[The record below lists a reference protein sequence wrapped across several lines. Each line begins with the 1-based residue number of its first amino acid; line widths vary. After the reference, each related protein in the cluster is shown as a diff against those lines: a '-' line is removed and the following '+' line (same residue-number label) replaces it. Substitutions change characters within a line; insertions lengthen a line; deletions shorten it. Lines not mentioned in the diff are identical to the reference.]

1 MSIEGDVDAEES
13 EETSLSFCGENA
25 DNEGERAYGREMADK
40 IHQRIDELH
49 AADTVERMIQWNTGR
64 CHLLTQNRKG
74 QYAMD
79 LIHPFRLVFE
89 KKEGDPN
96 HKYFGDS
103 RLLLAI
109 AIKYRNEIIQLWDSL

>member
-1 MSIEGDVDAEES
+1 MSTQRNLRRH
-13 EETSLSFCGENA
+13 TSLFAGENA

-64 CHLLTQNRKG
+64 CHLLTQNRK
-74 QYAMD
+74 AMG

-89 KKEGDPN
+89 KKEGGQIVN
-96 HKYFGDS
+96 I
-103 RLLLAI
+103 L
-109 AIKYRNEIIQLWDSL
+109 EIVDYY